1 MSNASDS
8 ELPPETT
15 EQTETIPIADLE
27 PSPDLPPS
35 PPSPLPPPPE
45 QEWSPVSEPT
55 RINASSFSFTL
66 QGIVPV
72 IVGIFTLLLLMLCGF
87 FGYQYFHTAEASAT
101 EMKIL
106 NEWIESLQNKTE
118 NFLKIQ
124 KVLDRNKETLEW
136 LQSQKD
142 YLIEALHK
150 LKEKQGVECGRL
162 LKHWV
167 QYKDHCYHQT
177 MEMVSWLNC
186 SDLCVSL
193 NATFFKTEGSRLENI
208 MKLITVNH
216 TWLGLSY
223 KEEDNKWKWEDGS
236 SPSPELGLPEPSLD
250 FQGKCVY
257 VNSHTVGTDNCTKYS
272 SCLCE
277 KSVL

>member
-8 ELPPETT
+8 ELPPEETT

-45 QEWSPVSEPT
+45 HEWSPVSEPT
-55 RINASSFSFTL
+55 RIND
-66 QGIVPV
+66 
-72 IVGIFTLLLLMLCGF
+72 
-87 FGYQYFHTAEASAT
+87 FHTVEASAT
-101 EMKIL
+101 KMKIL
-106 NEWIESLQNKTE
+106 NEWIESLRNKTE

-136 LQSQKD
+136 LRSQKD

-150 LKEKQGVECGRL
+150 LKEKQGVECGPL

-216 TWLGLSY
+216 IWLGLSY

-257 VNSHTVGTDNCTKYS
+257 VNSHTVGTDNCTKSS

>member
-1 MSNASDS
+1 MPDASDS
-8 ELPPETT
+8 ELPPEIT

-35 PPSPLPPPPE
+35 LPSPLPLPPE
-45 QEWSPVSEPT
+45 DEWSPVSEPT
-55 RINASSFSFTL
+55 RMN
-66 QGIVPV
+66 GIVPV
-72 IVGIFTLLLLMLCGF
+72 MVGISSLLLLMLCGF
-87 FGYQYFHTAEASAT
+87 FGYQYFHTVEAPAT
-101 EMKIL
+101 KMKIL

-118 NFLKIQ
+118 NFLEIQ
-124 KVLDRNKETLEW
+124 KALDQNKVLLSYVETLEW
-136 LQSQKD
+136 LWSQKD
-142 YLIEALHK
+142 SLFEALHK
-150 LKEKQGVECGRL
+150 LKEKQGVKCGPL

-167 QYKDHCYHQT
+167 QYKDHCYHET

-223 KEEDNKWKWEDGS
+223 KEEDNEWKWEDGS

-257 VNSHTVGTDNCTKYS
+257 VNSHTVGTDNCTKSS

>member
-1 MSNASDS
+1 MPDASDS
-8 ELPPETT
+8 ELPPEEIT

-35 PPSPLPPPPE
+35 LPSPLPLPPE
-45 QEWSPVSEPT
+45 DEWSPVSEPT
-55 RINASSFSFTL
+55 RMN
-66 QGIVPV
+66 GIVPV
-72 IVGIFTLLLLMLCGF
+72 MVGISSLLLLMLCGF
-87 FGYQYFHTAEASAT
+87 FGYQYFHTVEAPAT
-101 EMKIL
+101 KMKIL

-118 NFLKIQ
+118 NFLEIQ
-124 KVLDRNKETLEW
+124 KALDQNK
-136 LQSQKD
+136 
-142 YLIEALHK
+142 
-150 LKEKQGVECGRL
+150 GVKCGPL

-167 QYKDHCYHQT
+167 QYKDHCYHET

-223 KEEDNKWKWEDGS
+223 KEEDNEWKWEDGS

-257 VNSHTVGTDNCTKYS
+257 VNSHTVGTDNCTKSS